1 MARKGRELEELVALI
16 EGVLVP
22 QGAVVESPG
31 FIEDRITGTRREVDV
46 AIRMTVGS
54 ADVLIVVECRDRDVE
69 DVTWIEQL
77 VAKCRDIKAAKVIAV
92 SSTGFSAGARQKA
105 AHEAIELRRVEDLSP
120 AAVAGWIQVPC
131 MTQYLKRVEVRS
143 ALLKPDPAWPGDP
156 EALGR
161 VLRAKPLEWTEKI
174 FVHKETGVA
183 CGFDVV
189 WSHVGRN
196 ERIYEGV
203 PTDGAFVERTLDAN
217 FPNPKER
224 YQVRTETGLV
234 DIVAI
239 RMSVKLWIETDL
251 VPIDRARAYVGDE
264 GAFAQAVQYRVDV
277 NGQSSVLSFVNVG
290 GSISV
295 ALRPALG
302 ESEPNS

>member
-31 FIEDRITGTRREVDV
+31 FIEDRVTGSRREVDV

-54 ADVLIVVECRDRDVE
+54 AEVLIVVECRDRGVE

-105 AHEAIELRRVEDLSP
+105 EHEGIELRQVEDLSP
-120 AAVAGWIQVPC
+120 AAVSGWIQVPC
-131 MTQYLKRVEVRS
+131 MTQYLKRVEVRY
-143 ALLKPDPAWPGDP
+143 ALLRPDPAWPGDR

-161 VLRAKPLEWTEKI
+161 ALRAKPTDLAEKI

-183 CGFDVV
+183 CSFNVV
-189 WSHVGRN
+189 WSHVARD

-203 PTDGAFVERTLDAN
+203 PTDGTAVERTLDAH
-217 FPNPKER
+217 FANPLQR
-224 YQVRTETGLV
+224 YQVRTDSGLV

-239 RMSVKLWIETDL
+239 RMNAKLWIEASL
-251 VPIDRARAYVGDE
+251 VPIDKARAYKGDA
-264 GAFAQAVQYRVDV
+264 GAFAQAVQYKIEI
-277 NGQSSVLSFVNVG
+277 NGQSSLLSFVNVD
-290 GSISV
+290 GSIAV
-295 ALRPALG
+295 ALRPEQG
-302 ESEPNS
+302 EPEPKP